1 MDDITQNF
9 SNLGTTLSEGARRY
23 DEPVGDVGVPTDFAG
38 NKLDPTGF
46 ALDNMFRGMF
56 SWVPG
61 VLPVAEGTIINPVEM
76 GVTTEALP
84 PLPGARPGIGRK
96 PSQFRRAAQAIR
108 TGLLDDPSIE
118 AMQDKTKL
126 GQS

>member
-1 MDDITQNF
+1 MDNITQGF
-9 SNLGTTLSEGARRY
+9 SNLTTTMSAGAKRF

-46 ALDNMFRGMF
+46 AIDNFLRGIF

-61 VLPVAEGTIINPVEM
+61 VLPVAKGTVMNPVEM

-84 PLPGARPGIGRK
+84 SLPGAKPGRGRR
-96 PSQFRRAAQAIR
+96 PSQFRRAAQATR
-108 TGLLDDPSIE
+108 TGLLDDPRIE

>member
-1 MDDITQNF
+1 MDNITQGF
-9 SNLGTTLSEGARRY
+9 SNLTTTMSAGAKRF

-46 ALDNMFRGMF
+46 AIDNFLRGIF

-61 VLPVAEGTIINPVEM
+61 VLPVAKGTIIDPM
-76 GVTTEALP
+76 THMP
-84 PLPGARPGIGRK
+84 PIVGPGTRAGMPKRLDPMRR
-96 PSQFRRAAQAIR
+96 RRAAR
-108 TGLLDDPSIE
+108 TRTPKSELFDDLRITE
-118 AMQDKTKL
+118 MQDKTKL

>member
-1 MDDITQNF
+1 MDNITQGF
-9 SNLGTTLSEGARRY
+9 SNLTTTMSAGAKRF

-46 ALDNMFRGMF
+46 AIDNFLRGIF

-61 VLPVAEGTIINPVEM
+61 VLPVAKGTVLNPVEM

-84 PLPGARPGIGRK
+84 SLPGASQKRTRFGQKRRFPKGLAGKRP
-96 PSQFRRAAQAIR
+96 P
-108 TGLLDDPSIE
+108 LDDPRIIE
-118 AMQDKTKL
+118 MQDPTKL
-126 GQS
+126 G

>member
-23 DEPVGDVGVPTDFAG
+23 DEPIPMDFSG
-38 NKLDPTGF
+38 NKMDPTGF
-46 ALDNMFRGMF
+46 AIDNMFRGMF

-61 VLPVAEGTIINPVEM
+61 VLPVAEGTVINPVEM

-84 PLPGARPGIGRK
+84 SLPGAKPGIGRR
-96 PSQFRRAAQAIR
+96 PSQFRRAAQATK
-108 TGLLDDPSIE
+108 TGLLDDPRIE
-118 AMQDKTKL
+118 ASAKRNKL
-126 GQS
+126 G